1 MTTSA
6 NVRQSLKKKKS
17 RDVEKCLKQT
27 EMSFE
32 PGMLKQQR
40 WCKIVYQ
47 GIPSEFFCLKWAEWL
62 SMCESYLAHLVGQ
75 LVYSEGWTCWS
86 KAGHLPHTP
95 TLLRPA
101 PFHKRNSRKKIL
113 QNLSHFFYP
122 QLTDVSK
129 AEIYIWEAASSR
141 LVYLCHC
148 LTTWTQSKLITSSV
162 SRHLHIT
169 TEILPE
175 VSSCLSHA

>member
-17 RDVEKCLKQT
+17 RDVENCLKQT

-101 PFHKRNSRKKIL
+101 PFHRRNSRKKKYCKIWATFSIPSWQMSARL
-113 QNLSHFFYP
+113 RFTFERQQAADLSTSVTAWQPGHSLNLSH
-122 QLTDVSK
+122 
-129 AEIYIWEAASSR
+129 
-141 LVYLCHC
+141 
-148 LTTWTQSKLITSSV
+148 
-162 SRHLHIT
+162 HLSPDT
-169 TEILPE
+169 CT
-175 VSSCLSHA
+175 